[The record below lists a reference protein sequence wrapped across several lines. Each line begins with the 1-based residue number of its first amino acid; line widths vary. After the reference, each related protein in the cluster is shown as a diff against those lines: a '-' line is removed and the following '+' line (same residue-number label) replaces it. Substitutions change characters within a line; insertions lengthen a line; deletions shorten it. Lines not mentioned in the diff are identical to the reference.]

1 MLEVIGELVLKHAK
15 KTDIDAIEAFLQKKS
30 IKRIEINKGLIKNI
44 SEHELSGFAVRS
56 IVDKRLGFVS
66 SNSSTNIEDTVE
78 LSAQNAKSS
87 IQKVGEDFV
96 DKKSITPVKKI
107 RDNRFRDLSLEDMS
121 DTIIEILKSIES
133 SKPVKNIAGSL
144 FVETEERMVVN
155 SQGLWKREV
164 GTRLQAELETAIQV
178 DDFLSVGTSS
188 LFTRE
193 LHQNWQD
200 LFNSAIKNAYSQQ
213 GRKKLSIEKPKGI
226 ILSSDAVAQILAFGL
241 VPSLYLTNESA
252 HYDSV
257 KKRKFA
263 KELEL
268 IDDPTLPGA
277 LNTFGFDDEGYPS
290 EPRMVLSSGK
300 CKRLLGMNFPC
311 SDKSDR
317 ARYPGN
323 CFRVTSMSKENRSYS
338 YHPVVSASNFIL
350 SSRSPISD
358 NMLGYVSDGLYVKKL
373 TGAQDAN
380 YFSGEFNFTVVEGY
394 EIQNG
399 EITNPVL
406 PCFCSGNIYTILED
420 SSIIMSS
427 ERKEISIPATPLN
440 IIAPELLTS
449 RMTLTV

>member
-1 MLEVIGELVLKHAK
+1 LLEVIGELVLKHAK
-15 KTDIDAIEAFLQKKS
+15 KIDIDAIEAFLQKKS

-263 KELEL
+263 K
-268 IDDPTLPGA
+268 
-277 LNTFGFDDEGYPS
+277 
-290 EPRMVLSSGK
+290 
-300 CKRLLGMNFPC
+300 
-311 SDKSDR
+311 
-317 ARYPGN
+317 
-323 CFRVTSMSKENRSYS
+323 
-338 YHPVVSASNFIL
+338 
-350 SSRSPISD
+350 
-358 NMLGYVSDGLYVKKL
+358 
-373 TGAQDAN
+373 
-380 YFSGEFNFTVVEGY
+380 
-394 EIQNG
+394 
-399 EITNPVL
+399 
-406 PCFCSGNIYTILED
+406 
-420 SSIIMSS
+420 
-427 ERKEISIPATPLN
+427 
-440 IIAPELLTS
+440 
-449 RMTLTV
+449 